1 MGKSLPATAT
11 TLRELAR
18 LLSSSPE
25 RLQRSRPRH
34 TKQPPVVRALSAA
47 KTRQSGGVR
56 VDSDPVKKTKM
67 GHNIL
72 EGRER
77 VPLAEVVS
85 DCVHRWFQDTLREAK
100 NGDRAM
106 EVLVGQ
112 MYLSGYG
119 VPRDEKKVHFCFT
132 SDFLL
137 LGFCCMDTML
147 LEILES
153 LSFFLFQFYCFW
165 SWVSS
170 LCIDTNLSGRL
181 WCFREVQKIKF
192 VCCFGF
198 RLEQIPGFS
207 ILGF

>member
-119 VPRDEKKVHFCFT
+119 VPRDEKKGRGWISRASQGRSSAWKVSNKPPGYAA
-132 SDFLL
+132 SDSDSEDLK
-137 LGFCCMDTML
+137 GDA
-147 LEILES
+147 
-153 LSFFLFQFYCFW
+153 
-165 SWVSS
+165 
-170 LCIDTNLSGRL
+170 
-181 WCFREVQKIKF
+181 K
-192 VCCFGF
+192 
-198 RLEQIPGFS
+198 
-207 ILGF
+207 